1 MAALVAGIATLPY
14 KIVALAQRLG
24 DAVEAHQLLVRQPA
38 HCTVLMAL
46 LLRWPE
52 SLGDAELS
60 LPSTVLEQEDIT
72 ARFQTYW
79 SLFREQQQL
88 QCSSDELA
96 ARLNLPPSAA
106 RWLILVTFRCAPAAE
121 LYTVCL
127 ADRLERV
134 NFPPHT
140 PGKRI
145 IRSPSQAVE
154 AIAALSADGVAA
166 ELNSAQLERLLGP
179 KRDLWRSTPTPTPEW
194 LMLRLARRLVP
205 SAERL
210 VYRKHQSFV

>member
-1 MAALVAGIATLPY
+1 MAALAAGIMTLPY
-14 KIVALAQRLG
+14 KISALVQRLG

-38 HCTVLMAL
+38 HCTVLIAL
-46 LLRWPE
+46 RLNWPE
-52 SLGDAELS
+52 ALNEAELS
-60 LPSTVLEQEDIT
+60 QPDTPLEQEDIT

-96 ARLNLPPSAA
+96 ARLNLPAPAGQ
-106 RWLILVTFRCAPAAE
+106 RWLILVTFRCNPGAE

-127 ADRLERV
+127 ADRLARV

-145 IRSPSQAVE
+145 IRSPSQTVE
-154 AIAALSADGVAA
+154 AIEALSEEAAVA
-166 ELNSAQLERLLGP
+166 ELDSLQLDRLLGP
-179 KRDLWRSTPTPTPEW
+179 KRDLWRSTATPTPEW

-205 SAERL
+205 GAQRL
-210 VYRKHQSFV
+210 VYRRPAFV